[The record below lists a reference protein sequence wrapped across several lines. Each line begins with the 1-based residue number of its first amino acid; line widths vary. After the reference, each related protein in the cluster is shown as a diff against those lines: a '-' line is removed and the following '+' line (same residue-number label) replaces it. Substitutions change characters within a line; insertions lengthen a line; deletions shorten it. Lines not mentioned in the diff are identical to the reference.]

1 MPLLRSLR
9 LSVSRAACVLALAV
23 VTVATANVPASS
35 PANIAS
41 HVAVSHVAIV
51 IGSAA
56 SPLEVT
62 AANELQDYLRRMYP
76 DTSSTVV
83 TELPRNGAAILL
95 GTSKSLP
102 ALENFVPA
110 QDLAQSEMFRIRGV
124 PFAGNP
130 RLIIAGADSRGVLHG
145 VYKLLESFGCGFY
158 LSHETIPQR
167 NQLMIGTM
175 DWTDQPVVPNR
186 FVFNWHNFLSG
197 CSAWDFAQWR
207 EWIEQSQKMG
217 FNGIMVHA
225 YGNNPMIGY
234 EVDDLAR
241 PVGYI
246 TSTQI
251 GRDWGTNH
259 VNDVRRMLGGDVY
272 SAPVFGSAASVEGSA
287 RERTQAA
294 QALMQQVFAHAQ
306 ARAMDI
312 YFALDID
319 TESANPQE
327 LITRLPESARIPVN
341 KAWIVRPDTPEGYA
355 YYHTELAALLK
366 TYPQITTLALWCR
379 PGLRNGSWS
388 RLTIETLPEDW
399 RADYE
404 RSVAQR
410 PELAA
415 QPWAPILF
423 SLAKVVAA
431 YQRAL
436 VDLGRPDI
444 KLAFG
449 TWERRRVPP
458 RKPGHIITL
467 PVIDAFIPPG
477 VAFMPLDWDVI
488 RADSFFEMADKKA
501 EFAAMAK
508 GGRTIL
514 PVAWAHHDDGQ
525 YFGPPYQPIE
535 KLADRLQEIGAPS
548 GIGVIH
554 WMSKPL
560 DLYFKSTINQVWQE
574 SLNAPLDDTLRQAAR
589 DWVGDNAAP
598 AFTDYLRDWMQTMPR
613 VSRETTSRF
622 MHTAHE
628 DESLASPE
636 ALEAGY
642 QRRVRLLRRI
652 DVNSLDA
659 AGRARL
665 AYFLGLEEFMRDLHT
680 CEHTFRQAVELRK
693 AGDLAGAR
701 ALMQSDHIDP
711 ARVVRQFAA
720 FSQHGGMS
728 HGEKGLL
735 VSLNTR
741 WFTHYEML
749 RQMLGLTAVRINFGP
764 TNHEPLAQSVGLYT
778 FHFDEQKTL
787 WEVRGK
793 METKHDTYADTT
805 APTASPEGEI
815 VRTGLV
821 STKPLRLTISPI
833 MEKEDHAGTRTLPP
847 GRYRLTL
854 YAPVETSSVLQ
865 IKITTGKTQPIVRA
879 NVSSV
884 NKTDYRQYDHEV
896 MLAEPGLV
904 RLEISQQ
911 SAQPLR
917 IGGVMFTP
925 IAVQ

>member
-1 MPLLRSLR
+1 MHLLSPMRR
-9 LSVSRAACVLALAV
+9 LVSCAACILAFSA
-23 VTVATANVPASS
+23 VPAVAANTS
-35 PANIAS
+35 PTAPTDDAGN
-41 HVAVSHVAIV
+41 VVVRHVAIV
-51 IGSAA
+51 IGAA
-56 SPLEVT
+56 STPLEVT
-62 AANELQDYLRRMYP
+62 AATELQGYLRRMYP
-76 DTSSTVV
+76 GTASTVV
-83 TELPRNGAAILL
+83 KELPKDGAAILL
-95 GTSKSLP
+95 GTLKSLP
-102 ALENFVPA
+102 ALESFVPA
-110 QDLAQSEMFRIRGV
+110 RDVAQPEMFRIRGV
-124 PFAGNP
+124 PTPGNP
-130 RLIIAGADSRGVLHG
+130 RLVIAGADGRGVVQG
-145 VYKLLESFGCGFY
+145 VYKLLGSLGCGFY
-158 LSHETIPQR
+158 LSGETIPQKD
-167 NQLMIGTM
+167 QLTISAM
-175 DWTDQPVVPNR
+175 DWTDRPLVPNR

-197 CSAWDFAQWR
+197 CSAWDFPQWR

-259 VNDVRRMLGGDVY
+259 VNDVRRMLGGDVF
-272 SAPVFGSAASVEGSA
+272 SAPVFGSAASVEGST

-294 QALMQQVFAHAQ
+294 QALMQQVFAHAE

-341 KAWIVRPDTPEGYA
+341 KGWIVRPDTPEGYA
-355 YYHTELAALLK
+355 YYRTELAALLK

-388 RLTIETLPEDW
+388 RLTLETLPQDW

-404 RSVAQR
+404 RSVATR
-410 PELAA
+410 PDLAA
-415 QPWAPILF
+415 QPWSPILF
-423 SLAKVVAA
+423 SLAKVVEA

-458 RKPGHIITL
+458 RKPGHIITT
-467 PVIDAFIPPG
+467 PVVDAFLPRG

-488 RADSFFEMADKKA
+488 RGDSFFEMTDKKA
-501 EFAAMAK
+501 EFAAMAEN
-508 GGRTIL
+508 GRTIL

-535 KLADRLQEIGAPS
+535 KLAARLQEIGAPS

-554 WMSKPL
+554 WMTKPL
-560 DLYFKSTINQVWQE
+560 DLYFKSTIDQVWQK
-574 SLNAPLDDTLRQAAR
+574 SANAPLDETLRQAAR
-589 DWVGDNAAP
+589 DWVGATAAT
-598 AFTDYLRDWMQTMPR
+598 AFTDYLRDWMRTMPR

-628 DESLASPE
+628 DESLVSSE
-636 ALEAGY
+636 TLEAGY
-642 QRRVRLLRRI
+642 QRRMALLRRI
-652 DVNSLDA
+652 DVHSLDD
-659 AGRARL
+659 AGRARH
-665 AYFLGLEEFMRDLHT
+665 AYFVGLEEFMRDLHN

-701 ALMQSDHIDP
+701 ALMSSDRIDP
-711 ARVVRQFAA
+711 TRVVRQFAA
-720 FSQHGGMS
+720 FSQHGGMT

-741 WFTHYEML
+741 WLTHYEML
-749 RQMLGLTAVRINFGP
+749 RQMLGLAAVRINFGP

-793 METKHDTYADTT
+793 LETKHDTYADTT
-805 APTASPEGEI
+805 APAASPEGEI

-821 STKPLRLTISPI
+821 STKPFRLTISPI
-833 MEKEDHAGTRTLPP
+833 MEKEDHAGKRTLPA
-847 GRYRLTL
+847 GRYRLSV
-854 YAPVETSSVLQ
+854 YAPVETSSTLDLE
-865 IKITTGKTQPIVRA
+865 ITLAKNQPALRA
-879 NVSSV
+879 SVSSV

-896 MLAEPGLV
+896 VLAEPGV
-904 RLEISQQ
+904 FRLEISQK

-917 IGGVMFTP
+917 IGGVVLTP

>member
-1 MPLLRSLR
+1 MHPLLSGL
-9 LSVSRAACVLALAV
+9 ACVLAFF
-23 VTVATANVPASS
+23 TVAPAAASTVPTPSIYDEANVPVR
-35 PANIAS
+35 N
-41 HVAVSHVAIV
+41 VAIV
-51 IGSAA
+51 VGAA
-56 SPLEVT
+56 ATPLEVT
-62 AANELQDYLRRMYP
+62 AANELQGYLRRMYP
-76 DTSSTVV
+76 GTTSTVV
-83 TELPRNGAAILL
+83 TELPKDGAAILV
-95 GTSKSLP
+95 GTHKSLP
-102 ALENFVPA
+102 ALESFVQA
-110 QDLAQSEMFRIRGV
+110 QDVAQPEMFRIRSV
-124 PFAGNP
+124 PIPGNP
-130 RLIIAGADSRGVLHG
+130 RLVIAGADGRGVLQG
-145 VYKLLESFGCGFY
+145 AYKFLESLGCGFY
-158 LSHETIPQR
+158 LSGETVPQKD
-167 NQLMIGTM
+167 QLTISAM
-175 DWTDQPVVPNR
+175 DWTDRPVVPHR

-197 CSAWDFAQWR
+197 CSAWDFPQWR

-234 EVDDLAR
+234 EIHDLAR

-259 VNDVRRMLGGDVY
+259 VNDVRRMQGGDVF

-294 QALMQQVFAHAQ
+294 QALMQQVFAHAA

-327 LITRLPESARIPVN
+327 FITRLPVSARIPVN

-355 YYHTELAALLK
+355 YYRTELAALLK

-388 RLTIETLPEDW
+388 RLTLETLPKDW
-399 RADYE
+399 RAAYE

-410 PELAA
+410 PDLAA
-415 QPWAPILF
+415 QPWSPILF
-423 SLAKVVAA
+423 SLAKVVSA

-436 VDLGRPDI
+436 VDLGRTDI

-458 RKPGHIITL
+458 RSPGHIITT
-467 PVIDAFIPPG
+467 PVIDAFLPPG

-488 RADSFFEMADKKA
+488 RGDSFFEMADKKA
-501 EFAAMAK
+501 ELAAMAK

-535 KLADRLQEIGAPS
+535 KLADRLQEIGASS
-548 GIGVIH
+548 GVGVIH
-554 WMSKPL
+554 WMTKPL
-560 DLYFKSTINQVWQE
+560 DLYFKSTIDQVWQRSVNV
-574 SLNAPLDDTLRQAAR
+574 SLDETLQRAAR
-589 DWVGDNAAP
+589 DWVGAAAP

-613 VSRETTSRF
+613 VSRETSSRF
-622 MHTAHE
+622 MHTARE
-628 DESLASPE
+628 DESLVSSE
-636 ALEAGY
+636 TLEAGY
-642 QRRVRLLRRI
+642 QRRMALLRRI
-652 DVNSLDA
+652 DVNSLDD
-659 AGRARL
+659 AGRARH
-665 AYFLGLEEFMRDLHT
+665 AYFVGLEEFMKDLHT
-680 CEHTFRQAVELRK
+680 CEHAFRQAVELRK

-701 ALMQSDHIDP
+701 ALMGSDHIDP

-720 FSQHGGMS
+720 FSQHGGMT

-741 WFTHYEML
+741 WLTHYEML
-749 RQMLGLTAVRINFGP
+749 RQMLGLAAVRINFGP
-764 TNHEPLAQSVGLYT
+764 TNHEPLAQNVGLYT
-778 FHFDEQKTL
+778 FHFDGQKTL

-793 METKHDTYADTT
+793 AETKHDTYVDHA
-805 APTASPEGEI
+805 APAASPESEI

-821 STKPLRLTISPI
+821 STKPLSLTISPI
-833 MEKEDHAGTRTLPP
+833 MEQEDYAGKRTLPA
-847 GRYRLTL
+847 GRYRLTV
-854 YAPVETSSVLQ
+854 YAPAGTSANLEF
-865 IKITTGKTQPIVRA
+865 KITTGKNQPAVRA
-879 NVSSV
+879 SVSAV
-884 NKTDYRQYDHEV
+884 NQPGYCQFDHEV
-896 MLAEPGLV
+896 VLAEPGV
-904 RLEISQQ
+904 IRLEISHK
-911 SAQPLR
+911 SAEPLR
-917 IGGVMFTP
+917 IGGIVLTP
-925 IAVQ
+925 LALQ